1 MPAGELRER
10 VAFDQIAESD
20 SSYGIVAGEWE
31 EQFITAARI
40 RFLVGSE
47 PVIAQRLQGVQ
58 PAVITVRSFIATRR
72 VDTSWRAR
80 NVRTGEIFNIR
91 SVTPGEDK
99 AYIDFLCEAGVAN
112 NA

>member
-10 VAFDQIAESD
+10 VAFDLIGEA
-20 SSYGIVAGEWE
+20 SSPGGITAGDWE
-31 EQFITAARI
+31 EQFVTAARI

-58 PAVITVRSFIATRR
+58 PAVLTVRSFIDTRR

-80 NVRTGEIFNIR
+80 NVRTGEVFNIR
-91 SVTPGEDK
+91 SVTPGEDR
-99 AYIDFLCEAGVAN
+99 AYIDFLCEAGVAT